1 MLGVYFTLAN
11 FDPFHRA
18 TLDNLQLLLLCQKL
32 ISNILTMRK
41 CSLKWY
47 QTLETW
53 RQLDWI
59 YMETFLRQQSLLV
72 IIWGRITFGD
82 VTENFSISPNF
93 CQYCHITRRKLD
105 NLEHHAPVFTVKE
118 YNNTVQEL
126 QNNDASKS
134 EVWNLTLFLIL
145 WHFFF
150 MFASQ
155 ASHPVLAMI
164 CLRV

>member
-1 MLGVYFTLAN
+1 MDRYSNPILCSQSEVSLSRWSCLQMLLRWLIPLTWQKKKHKMLGVYFTLAD

-47 QTLETW
+47 QTLETLETW

-59 YMETFLRQQSLLV
+59 YMETFLRQQSFALLV

-82 VTENFSISPNF
+82 VTGNFSISPNF

-105 NLEHHAPVFTVKE
+105 NLERHAPVFTVR
-118 YNNTVQEL
+118 VQ
-126 QNNDASKS
+126 
-134 EVWNLTLFLIL
+134 
-145 WHFFF
+145 
-150 MFASQ
+150 
-155 ASHPVLAMI
+155 
-164 CLRV
+164 